1 MSKGHKTRPV
11 TLRGWRRAS
20 VITTRAHK
28 NTDRLAQSRI
38 PDSVG
43 LEWAREFTFLASS
56 QGLLLLLLLLVPEP
70 HCEKQHPPLD

>member
-1 MSKGHKTRPV
+1 MRPV
-11 TLRGWRRAS
+11 TLRGGEGPLLSPRGP
-20 VITTRAHK
+20 TK

-56 QGLLLLLLLLVPEP
+56 QGLLLLLLVPEP
-70 HCEKQHPPLD
+70 HSGKQHSPLD